1 MTIPHVLNFSHIYP
15 ISLGWFKYILSQ
27 FAFCPHRLECP
38 KCHINHLIQC
48 IGSPRPVSVLNL
60 LIQREA
66 EPRCK
71 EYFWWGIRLPVT
83 CLGDASHFIAW
94 VLKPKKGRSSSWS
107 TSSSSSSPSFLP
119 SGLGCFVYT
128 CQALLERIRDWRLAK
143 ANSLS
148 KSLVVNVTFYT
159 ISDAVCLI
167 LTFIF
172 WRMLLH
178 FWQLKVVRSAVAS
191 FRRWKSGAVS
201 CSRSNTEESMTLTR
215 EASSQEER
223 PSRPPALK
231 SRPSVPRRVS
241 WP

>member
-1 MTIPHVLNFSHIYP
+1 MSWISHISIP
-15 ISLGWFKYILSQ
+15 LVWVDSNIFCLNLHFALIGWNAQNVTK
-27 FAFCPHRLECP
+27 
-38 KCHINHLIQC
+38 NHLIQC

-128 CQALLERIRDWRLAK
+128 CQALLERIRDWRPAK

-148 KSLVVNVTFYT
+148 KSLVANVTSFT

-167 LTFIF
+167 LTISCQKCSSILQK
-172 WRMLLH
+172 M
-178 FWQLKVVRSAVAS
+178 KVRCSLMQPIKHRGEHDTHQRGLQPDCPVR
-191 FRRWKSGAVS
+191 
-201 CSRSNTEESMTLTR
+201 
-215 EASSQEER
+215 QEER